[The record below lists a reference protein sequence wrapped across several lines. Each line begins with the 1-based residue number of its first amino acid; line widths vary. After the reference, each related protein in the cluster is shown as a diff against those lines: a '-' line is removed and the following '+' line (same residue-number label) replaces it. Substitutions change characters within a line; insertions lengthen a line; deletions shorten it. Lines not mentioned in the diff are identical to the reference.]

1 MSNVLPFHSAPLPFD
16 VEVLRT
22 EARRRL
28 SALPLIQRASQ
39 GDVDAAQALHF
50 GFWPFVREFEKIIDS
65 QLIPRAPL
73 WERFGRSADIR
84 QCIMAVAGTVRQ
96 MKAEEGSHAKHWARD
111 ARELGIT
118 LDTATQALPTVQA
131 LIQAALRREMPD
143 YFAVLAG
150 TEIVAEELAAL
161 LVGSPD
167 FTRLF
172 GRGRW
177 VWGEVHLLAHQG
189 ASHLDIDLDLA
200 RAYCRHDVEAQE
212 RLPTQIIQT
221 ISLFER
227 AACEIEARL
236 LDPSRSLPRAA

>member
-16 VEVLRT
+16 LEILRT
-22 EARRRL
+22 EARHRL
-28 SALPLIQRASQ
+28 GALPLIQRASQ
-39 GDVDAAQALHF
+39 GDVDAAQALHV
-50 GFWPFVREFEKIIDS
+50 GFWPFVREFEQIIDR
-65 QLIPRAPL
+65 QIIPRAPL
-73 WERFGRSADIR
+73 WERFGRSTNIR
-84 QCIMAVAGTVRQ
+84 QCIVAVADTVRQ
-96 MKAEEGSHAKHWARD
+96 MKDEEGSHAKHWARD
-111 ARELGIT
+111 ARELGIH
-118 LDTATQALPTVQA
+118 LGAATEVLPTVQA
-131 LIQAALRREMPD
+131 LIQSALSREMPD

-161 LVGSPD
+161 LVSAPD

-177 VWGEVHLLAHQG
+177 VWGEVHMLAHEG
-189 ASHLDIDLDLA
+189 ASHLEIDLDLA

-236 LDPSRSLPRAA
+236 LQPSRSLPQAA